1 MKTKKLWV
9 VTFTFLLI
17 LTCTSCKGN
26 KQNDFIHDNN
36 LSSNNN
42 VEIEEEENDSDKD
55 DEKENIK
62 EGINKEITNYDI
74 TAKLKDNKLTLTFLK
89 PEAVQGYYIGDNN
102 LEELKVN
109 TEYEANIPEK
119 MYKDV
124 FILNMGFEFY
134 PYVILV
140 DEEGKLDVINIVY
153 GNIGTE
159 FNSVPIKGIKDVVN
173 IREGIEEY
181 KEEES
186 DEIYNMPSLIATTSK
201 NEDICIREA
210 INDAEAIL
218 PDRIKIGK
226 KLESELVKHSLEQ
239 ADFESYN
246 TIEFQENK
254 IMEYKSIIPDV
265 GVELKYSGSYI
276 CIGADEEAEIY
287 KYCLSL
293 YYEDQDM
300 LNMFLIEINNSA
312 KDIKMRGFKGID
324 LFDTG
329 YEYIKFKNNKY

>member
-1 MKTKKLWV
+1 MKTKKIWKFI
-9 VTFTFLLI
+9 FTFLLI
-17 LTCTSCKGN
+17 LTSTSCN
-26 KQNDFIHDNN
+26 ENTQYDFTHDNN

-42 VEIEEEENDSDKD
+42 VKIEDEEKDSDKD
-55 DEKENIK
+55 DETENIK
-62 EGINKEITNYDI
+62 ESINKEITNYDI
-74 TAKLKDNKLTLTFLK
+74 TAKLKDNKLTLMFLK
-89 PEAVQGYYIGDNN
+89 PEAVQRYYIGDNN

-109 TEYEANIPEK
+109 TEYEVNIPEK

-153 GNIGTE
+153 GNISTE

-186 DEIYNMPSLIATTSK
+186 DEIYNMPALIATTNK

-218 PDRIKIGK
+218 PNKIKIGK
-226 KLESELVKHSLEQ
+226 KLESELVEHSLEQ
-239 ADFESYN
+239 GSFESYN
-246 TIEFQENK
+246 RIEFQENK
-254 IMEYKSIIPDV
+254 IMECKSILPDV
-265 GVELKYSGSYI
+265 GVELSYSGSYI
-276 CIGADEEAEIY
+276 CIGADEVEEIY

-300 LNMFLIEINNSA
+300 LNMFLIEIDNSA
-312 KDIKMRGFKGID
+312 KEIKMRGFKGID

-329 YEYIKFKNNKY
+329 YEYITFENQ